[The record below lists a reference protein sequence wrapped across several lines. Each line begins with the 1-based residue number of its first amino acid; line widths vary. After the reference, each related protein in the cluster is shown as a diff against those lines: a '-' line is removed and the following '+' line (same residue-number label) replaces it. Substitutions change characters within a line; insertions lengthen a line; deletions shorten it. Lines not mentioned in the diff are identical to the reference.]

1 MSSTSPTSS
10 VLRDRI
16 PTVSCHNPHRINLG
30 VDWTELL
37 AALQEY
43 VDQHFAPVWHTPVKI
58 IDGKH
63 GVRAQPGHWQ
73 LVFLKKNDQEQGIKG
88 LLGFHD
94 LTEHGQP
101 LAKVFVDEVE
111 RNHEQVSVTASHEL
125 GEMLV
130 DPWIHMGVRGPD
142 ENSWYAYETSDAVE
156 VGPTVDVRGLPMS
169 NFVYPEWFGAFPGP
183 KFDHRGQC
191 TRPFEIM
198 EGGFV
203 PIFRNGEWALRKADG
218 TDVPIHLDSNG
229 NWVLGAGAHIDGAT
243 HARVTRRPN
252 PARRLSDHAHLF
264 QTQPSSAKPGVAR
277 QRPAGSRSA
286 ARGG

>member
-63 GVRAQPGHWQ
+63 SVRAKPGHWQ
-73 LVFLKKNDQEQGIKG
+73 LVFLRKNDQEQGIKG

-169 NFVYPEWFGAFPGP
+169 NFVYPEWSGRSPGRSSITEASAP
-183 KFDHRGQC
+183 SRS
-191 TRPFEIM
+191 RSW
-198 EGGFV
+198 
-203 PIFRNGEWALRKADG
+203 R
-218 TDVPIHLDSNG
+218 
-229 NWVLGAGAHIDGAT
+229 AGSC
-243 HARVTRRPN
+243 R
-252 PARRLSDHAHLF
+252 
-264 QTQPSSAKPGVAR
+264 SSATGSGRYGKQTGRTCRSIWTATEIGFWER
-277 QRPAGSRSA
+277 GLISMGQRTPA
-286 ARGG
+286 